1 MTRLFTIAISTALL
15 AACASSRSAPMPTAA
30 VSPQRGQTAEQQA
43 ADTQTCRQFAFDQTG
58 YNPAGQTARGAGAGA
73 VIGGLAGAAS
83 GAAIGAATGGNVGE
97 SAAVG
102 AAVGGV
108 GGAATGGYYKYS
120 KNRDG
125 YNAAFA
131 SCMSN
136 RGYTVT

>member
-1 MTRLFTIAISTALL
+1 
-15 AACASSRSAPMPTAA
+15 

-43 ADTQTCRQFAFDQTG
+43 ADTPTCRQFAFDQTG

-102 AAVGGV
+102 AAVGG
-108 GGAATGGYYKYS
+108 YYKYS

-136 RGYTVT
+136 RGYTVTFM